1 MNRYYVINSNGHYY
15 VVDSETSETVY
26 ASKSHDDAIAT
37 CEAYNDMF
45 CCFFG

>member
-1 MNRYYVINSNGHYY
+1 MNRYYIIASNGRYY
-15 VVDSETSETVY
+15 VIDSETSETVY
-26 ASKSHDDAIAT
+26 ASRSQDDAVAT